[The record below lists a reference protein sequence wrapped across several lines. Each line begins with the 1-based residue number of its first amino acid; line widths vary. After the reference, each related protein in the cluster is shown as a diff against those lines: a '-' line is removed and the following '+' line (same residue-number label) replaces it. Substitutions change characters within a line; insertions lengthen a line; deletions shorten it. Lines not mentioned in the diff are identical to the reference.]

1 MFITRQLLYFKKIH
15 QLQPLKRQVN
25 VYRKFPEITDREGTD
40 LKVKADNIQDT
51 QPTNNVKSMRHRVTN
66 VAVEKQ

>member
-1 MFITRQLLYFKKIH
+1 MFITHQLHDSKKIH
-15 QLQPLKRQVN
+15 QLQPLKRKVN
-25 VYRKFPEITDREGTD
+25 VYRIFPEITDREGTV

-51 QPTNNVKSMRHRVTN
+51 QPTNSVKSMRHRVTT